1 MAYFTQDY
9 LNFFRDLSENNHREW
24 FHANKKRYEN
34 SVKKPFAAFV
44 DALIER
50 VQDEDDPE
58 IQITAKEAIFR
69 INRDIRFSKDKTP
82 YKNHMSAVVSRGG
95 RKEMTR
101 PGLYVQLNHEHLQIY
116 GGLYMLDKQQLQ
128 RVRTHISDH
137 LPEFKELLANSSFA
151 EKFDGLHGEKNKRL
165 PKEFQEA
172 AEEQPLLY
180 NKSYYHFVH
189 LPAAHIPQ
197 DDLID
202 VIMDYHLAA
211 RPMRH
216 FLTEAI
222 GAE

>member
-1 MAYFTQDY
+1 M
-9 LNFFRDLSENNHREW
+9 SEKLCTY
-24 FHANKKRYEN
+24 AT
-34 SVKKPFAAFV
+34 AARTSQF
-44 DALIER
+44 
-50 VQDEDDPE
+50 Q
-58 IQITAKEAIFR
+58 QI
-69 INRDIRFSKDKTP
+69 
-82 YKNHMSAVVSRGG
+82 
-95 RKEMTR
+95 
-101 PGLYVQLNHEHLQIY
+101 
-116 GGLYMLDKQQLQ
+116 
-128 RVRTHISDH
+128 
-137 LPEFKELLANSSFA
+137 SSFA